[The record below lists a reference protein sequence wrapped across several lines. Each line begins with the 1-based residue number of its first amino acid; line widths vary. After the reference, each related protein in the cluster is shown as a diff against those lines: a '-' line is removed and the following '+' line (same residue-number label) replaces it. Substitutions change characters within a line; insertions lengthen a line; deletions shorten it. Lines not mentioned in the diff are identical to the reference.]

1 MKKKQV
7 VNQKWQL
14 GQILDLQNKQVEV
27 VEVISDTKVHVKNT
41 EEPFDSFVVQ
51 FSKPENN
58 FVNKEME
65 EE

>member
-1 MKKKQV
+1 MKKKQL

>member
-41 EEPFDSFVVQ
+41 EEPFDSFVVD
-51 FSKPENN
+51 FGTPANI
-58 FVNKEME
+58 FVNEEME

>member
-7 VNQKWQL
+7 LNQKWQL

-27 VEVISDTKVHVKNT
+27 VEVISDNKVHVKNT
-41 EEPFDSFVVQ
+41 EEPFDSFVVD
-51 FSKPENN
+51 FGTPANI
-58 FVNKEME
+58 FVNEEME

>member
-7 VNQKWQL
+7 VTPQYQL
-14 GQILDLQNKQVEV
+14 GQILELQNKQVEV

-41 EEPFDSFVVQ
+41 EEPFDSFVVD
-51 FSKPENN
+51 FGTSANV

>member
-7 VNQKWQL
+7 LNPQYQL
-14 GQILDLQNKQVEV
+14 GQILELQNKQVEV

-41 EEPFDSFVVQ
+41 EEPFDSFVVD
-51 FSKPENN
+51 FGTAVNV